1 MAQIAEE
8 DTRDVNLLH
17 NQYTVDN
24 FCNQNLV
31 KEFNPSMQKKILQ
44 TRARYKQTNHEA
56 KVWNYGKYGLK
67 VKAWQTFLVL
77 PKSKIILSNFSGVQR
92 VYINTIQNI
101 RYHNNTNG

>member
-77 PKSKIILSNFSGVQR
+77 PKSKIIIASLVIPQWKK
-92 VYINTIQNI
+92 
-101 RYHNNTNG
+101 